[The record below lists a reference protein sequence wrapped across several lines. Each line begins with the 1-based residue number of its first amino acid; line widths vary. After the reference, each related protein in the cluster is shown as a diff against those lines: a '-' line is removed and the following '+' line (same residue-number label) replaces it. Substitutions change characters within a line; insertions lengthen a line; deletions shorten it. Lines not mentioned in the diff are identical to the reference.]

1 MGERIVNIRERRV
14 RSFRRDPGGPWQT
27 RLRTLLDL
35 ARDAFVETDGE
46 GVVTEWNRQAE
57 LLFGWSRHEVMGRSI
72 DRFLVPSR
80 YAQRLSAELRRA
92 AALSGSARTSPR
104 ELWLTHREGHEVQV
118 RSSAYVVGVGSEL
131 RIGTFLEEVGE
142 QAATEEALA
151 HAYLHDSLTGL
162 PNRTQFTYRLAYA
175 LASSREA
182 PGSVA
187 VLVLDLDRFKA
198 VNDALGHEVGDELL
212 VAVASR
218 LVAAGDDHDRP
229 VGGDV
234 SGPVVLARLG
244 GDEFLGLFH
253 GAGAETA
260 ALEYGE
266 RVLTALAAPLVVA
279 GKEIYV
285 AASIGVASTVGGP
298 TEPTPLLSNADAAMY
313 QAKRRGGNRV
323 EVFGDDLRV
332 RVLDRMDT
340 EHALHRALE
349 RSELELYYQPVVS
362 VADGRPV
369 GCEALLR
376 WEHPDQGLVMPN
388 RFIPVAEESGLIIPI
403 GTWVLEEGCR
413 QVAKWEQMGL
423 AGPAA
428 VLEVNLSA
436 RQVDHPDLVANV
448 ERALRDSGLSPDR
461 VVLEITESTLMH
473 DARSALRVLHRL
485 KDLGVA
491 LAIDDFGTGYSS
503 LGYLQRF
510 PLDVLKVDKSFVAG
524 LGQEAGGEEIVA
536 AVVGLAHALGLRV
549 VAEGVETHRQ
559 LAALQELGCDFAQ
572 GYLFSPPVPA
582 ADLVAWEGGRAA
594 AVASAS

>member
-1 MGERIVNIRERRV
+1 MGERIVHIRDRRP
-14 RSFRRDPGGPWQT
+14 RGFRRDQGGPWQT

-35 ARDAFVETDGE
+35 SRDAFVETDAE

-57 LLFGWSRHEVMGRSI
+57 LLFGWSRHEVLGRPI

-80 YAQRLSAELRRA
+80 YVHRLSAELRRA
-92 AALSGSARTSPR
+92 AALAGSARTGSR
-104 ELWLTHREGHEVQV
+104 QLWLTHREGHEVRV
-118 RSSAYVVGVGSEL
+118 ASSAYVVGVGPEL
-131 RIGTFLEEVGE
+131 RIGSFLEEVGE

-175 LASSREA
+175 LASSRET

-212 VAVASR
+212 VAVAGR
-218 LVAAGDDHDRP
+218 LTSSGRHPAPAPAEAAP
-229 VGGDV
+229 A
-234 SGPVVLARLG
+234 PALLARLG

-253 GAGAETA
+253 GEDAEA
-260 ALEYGE
+260 S
-266 RVLTALAAPLVVA
+266 ALAYCERALAELAVPLAVA
-279 GKEIYV
+279 GKDIYV
-285 AASIGVASTVGGP
+285 GASIGIASTDTGT
-298 TEPTPLLSNADAAMY
+298 TEPTALLSNADAAMY

-323 EVFGDDLRV
+323 EVFGEELRV

-340 EHALHRALE
+340 EHALHGALE
-349 RSELELYYQPVVS
+349 RSELALHYQPVVR

-376 WEHPDQGLVMPN
+376 WDHPDQGLVSPN

-413 QVAKWEQMGL
+413 QVARWEEMGM
-423 AGPAA
+423 AGPAG

-436 RQVDHPDLVANV
+436 RQVDHPDLVASV
-448 ERALRDSGLSPDR
+448 ERALADSGLSPDR

-473 DARSALRVLHRL
+473 DARSALRVLQRL
-485 KDLGVA
+485 KDLGVS

-524 LGQEAGGEEIVA
+524 LGQAPGGEEIVA

-582 ADLVAWEGGRAA
+582 EDLVAWEGGRAA
-594 AVASAS
+594 FAASAS

>member
-1 MGERIVNIRERRV
+1 MGDRIVHIRDRRP
-14 RSFRRDPGGPWQT
+14 RAFRREAGGPWQT
-27 RLRTLLDL
+27 RTRTLLDL
-35 ARDAFVETDGE
+35 ARDAFVETDGD
-46 GVVTEWNRQAE
+46 GVVTEWNRRAE
-57 LLFGWSRHEVMGRSI
+57 LLFGWSRDEVLGRPI

-80 YAQRLSAELRRA
+80 YVQRLSAELRRA
-92 AALSGSARTSPR
+92 AALSGSARTSAR
-104 ELWLTHREGHEVQV
+104 QLWLTHREGHEVRV
-118 RSSAYVVGVGSEL
+118 ASSAYVVGLGPEL
-131 RIGTFLEEVGE
+131 RIGSFLQEVGE

-151 HAYLHDSLTGL
+151 HAYLHDALTGL

-175 LASSREA
+175 LASGRGA

-212 VAVASR
+212 VAVSGR
-218 LVAAGDDHDRP
+218 LRAAG
-229 VGGDV
+229 
-234 SGPVVLARLG
+234 GPASEPALVARLG

-253 GAGAETA
+253 GDDAEAMALDYAGR
-260 ALEYGE
+260 ALG
-266 RVLTALAAPLVVA
+266 ALAAPLAVA
-279 GKEIYV
+279 GKEIY
-285 AASIGVASTVGGP
+285 AGASIGIASTATGT

-323 EVFGDDLRV
+323 EVFGEDLRV

-349 RSELELYYQPVVS
+349 RSELELHYQPVVR
-362 VADGRPV
+362 VVDGRPV

-376 WEHPDQGLVMPN
+376 WDHPEQGLVPPT

-413 QVAKWEQMGL
+413 QVAHWEQIGF
-423 AGPAA
+423 AGPGAS
-428 VLEVNLSA
+428 VEVNLSA
-436 RQVDHPDLVANV
+436 RQVDHPDLVPSV
-448 ERALRDSGLSPDR
+448 ERALRDSGLAPER

-473 DARSALRVLHRL
+473 DARTALGVLRRL
-485 KDLGVA
+485 KDLGVS

-503 LGYLQRF
+503 LGYLRRF
-510 PLDVLKVDKSFVAG
+510 PLDVLKIDKSFVDG
-524 LGQEAGGEEIVA
+524 LGSDPGGIEIVA
-536 AVVGLAHALGLRV
+536 AVVGLAHALGLQV

-559 LAALQELGCDFAQ
+559 LAALQELGCDYAQ

-582 ADLVAWEGGRAA
+582 ADLVAWEDGRAG
-594 AVASAS
+594 VVVSAS